1 MDEMPGVGAT
11 GASGS
16 CVPKFAPLD
25 ADKGDWSSQ
34 RPLGSEL
41 RRTCLLPVPSPCS
54 SLHSSAPRTFDF
66 TSLSSSL
73 ITSPVVRI
81 QVDLLVSEET

>member
-1 MDEMPGVGAT
+1 M
-11 GASGS
+11 
-16 CVPKFAPLD
+16 PKFAPLD

-34 RPLGSEL
+34 RTLGSDVRGL
-41 RRTCLLPVPSPCS
+41 RRTCLLPVPNPCS